1 MSIFTGIMSSVAG
14 KILGKG
20 LSAAF
25 GEDASKIDH
34 PQRIPVNFAEARTY
48 ASSAA
53 GKADTEFGE
62 LEYED
67 TSYDTHLL
75 AWEKRLFGGEDS
87 YTGKITLPKIEV

>member
-1 MSIFTGIMSSVAG
+1 MWQAIIGSVAS
-14 KILGKG
+14 KFLSNG

-25 GEDASKIDH
+25 GGGGEQQQ
-34 PQRIPVNFAEARTY
+34 PQRIPVNFQTARTW
-48 ASSAA
+48 APKAA
-53 GKADTEFGE
+53 GKSDTEFGE

-87 YTGKITLPKIEV
+87 YTGKITLPKVEV

>member
-1 MSIFTGIMSSVAG
+1 MFEAIIGSIAG
-14 KILGKG
+14 KFLSKG

-25 GEDASKIDH
+25 GEGSQQQQI
-34 PQRIPVNFAEARTY
+34 QRMPVNFQTARTW
-48 ASSAA
+48 APERA

-62 LEYED
+62 LEHET

-87 YTGKITLPKIEV
+87 YTGKITLPKVEV

>member
-25 GEDASKIDH
+25 GEGASEIQQ

-48 ASSAA
+48 ASSSA
-53 GKADTEFGE
+53 GKSDTEFGDM
-62 LEYED
+62 EYED

-75 AWEKRLFGGEDS
+75 AWEKRLFGGENS

>member
-1 MSIFTGIMSSVAG
+1 MSIFSGIMSSVAG

-25 GEDASKIDH
+25 GEDASQIQQ
-34 PQRIPVNFAEARTY
+34 PQRIPINFAAARTY
-48 ASSAA
+48 ASSAS
-53 GKADTEFGE
+53 GKADTELGE
-62 LEYED
+62 LDYED

>member
-1 MSIFTGIMSSVAG
+1 MFEAIIGSIASKFLS
-14 KILGKG
+14 KG

-25 GEDASKIDH
+25 GAGSQQQEI
-34 PQRIPVNFAEARTY
+34 QRIPVNFQTARTW
-48 ASSAA
+48 SPEGA

-62 LEYED
+62 MEYED

-75 AWEKRLFGGEDS
+75 SWEKRLFGGEDS